1 MALVYCTKCRH
12 YPVADSAPKC
22 PKCGAPRSAPT
33 RSAPTVSR
41 PSSIRTSRSSA
52 WLAFSNDREVNGYAQ
67 VCGILA
73 IALAIAGCVIP
84 VIGVLFITP
93 IAIVANAVALFGGYR
108 RVALAT
114 TVIVLVNL
122 MISPTFWL
130 NVAAGAVGPDFNP
143 NRALTLFDAVGV
155 VAMFSLIAWPRRV

>member
-1 MALVYCTKCRH
+1 M
-12 YPVADSAPKC
+12 
-22 PKCGAPRSAPT
+22 
-33 RSAPTVSR
+33 
-41 PSSIRTSRSSA
+41 
-52 WLAFSNDREVNGYAQ
+52 AFSNDREIHGYAQ

-73 IALAIAGCVIP
+73 VALAIAGCVIP

-93 IAIVANAVALFGGYR
+93 IAIVANALALFGGYR

-130 NVAAGAVGPDFNP
+130 NLAAGAMGPDFNP

-155 VAMFSLIAWPRRV
+155 VAMLSLIAWPRRA